1 MSKIPNRTPSPPA
14 DDARRASRQFPIVGI
29 GASAGGLEALDL
41 FLRNVPAGSGLATV
55 QRVVHRHG
63 GTIRAT
69 AAIGKG
75 ATFRFCL
82 PDPAEPVPE
91 AS

>member
-1 MSKIPNRTPSPPA
+1 MKTPTTL
-14 DDARRASRQFPIVGI
+14 ARRKKQ
-29 GASAGGLEALDL
+29 
-41 FLRNVPAGSGLATV
+41 PAVAIPHTHEELTTSKRATQSGLATV

-63 GTIRAT
+63 GTTRAT
-69 AAIGKG
+69 AAVGKG
-75 ATFRFCL
+75 AMFRFCL